1 MVEKIKKLCKEQGL
15 TISEIQSELGMNKNA
30 IARWDEHRPSVDRA
44 KAVADRLGVTV
55 DELIREEDSDVN
67 VL

>member
-1 MVEKIKKLCKEQGL
+1 MYAKIKKLCKEQKI
-15 TISEIQSELGMNKNA
+15 TISALQEELGMNHNA

-55 DELIREEDSDVN
+55 DELIREEDPDV
-67 VL
+67 L